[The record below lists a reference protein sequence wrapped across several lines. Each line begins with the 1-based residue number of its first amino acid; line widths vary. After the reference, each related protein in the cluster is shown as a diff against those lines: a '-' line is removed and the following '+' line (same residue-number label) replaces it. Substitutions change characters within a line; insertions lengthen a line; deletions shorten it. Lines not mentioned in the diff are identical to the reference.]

1 MKTNCLILYLL
12 LLLAI
17 PSVAQEQ
24 YQVSGSVIA
33 CYNKDY
39 KEAISD
45 IFVRITLRSLDHKQE
60 YSTTM
65 DGERNFSF
73 DMLPAGNYILAASA
87 LGLTDNDTT
96 IVVDQN
102 ISNVTF
108 CVDRAYRPAPVDS
121 VERYRQRA
129 IADIKN
135 GTAKIYEWTPWSI
148 TKDPFEKLNPNVKKK
163 YGFEYEMM
171 SCVRE
176 QTREEIVQVKLWQ
189 VYNEVV
195 YQHLAKLHGQ
205 QWRNS
210 IKHERQKLLKE

>member
-1 MKTNCLILYLL
+1 MKTSLLILYFLI
-12 LLLAI
+12 LLAI

-24 YQVSGSVIA
+24 YQLSGSVIA
-33 CYNKDY
+33 CYNKEY
-39 KEAISD
+39 KAAISD
-45 IFVRITLRSLDHKQE
+45 LSVRINLRSLDHKQV

-65 DGERNFSF
+65 DGEGNFSF
-73 DMLPAGNYILAASA
+73 SSLPAGNYILAASA

-102 ISNVTF
+102 ISTVTF
-108 CVDRAYRPAPVDS
+108 CVDRIYRPAPVDS
-121 VERYRQRA
+121 VEKYRQQA
-129 IADIKN
+129 IEDIKN
-135 GTAKIYEWTPWSI
+135 GTSKIYEWTPWSI
-148 TKDPFEKLNPNVKKK
+148 TKDPFEKLNPKVKKK

-176 QTREEIVQVKLWQ
+176 QSREEIVQVMLWQ